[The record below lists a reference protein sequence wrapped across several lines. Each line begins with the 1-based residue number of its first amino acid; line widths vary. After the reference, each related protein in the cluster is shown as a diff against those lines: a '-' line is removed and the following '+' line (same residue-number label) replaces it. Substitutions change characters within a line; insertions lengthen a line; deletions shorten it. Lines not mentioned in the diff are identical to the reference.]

1 MNLIVVD
8 DYVALSRAAAD
19 LVADFVR
26 AKPDA
31 VLVFPTGNT
40 PLGLYKELAARR
52 QAGTFDGA
60 QLRVFLLDE
69 YWGIAADDP
78 RSLYAWLVQA
88 CLEPLGI
95 PTANVV
101 RLPTQAADVAAA
113 CRAYDQR
120 LAAAGGL
127 DLAILGLGPNG
138 HIGYN
143 DPPAAGDAPTRLL
156 TLTESSLAGA
166 VSYFG
171 GRDRVPPQAIT
182 CGMKQLLAARQTLLI
197 VNGAHKQEILRQSLR
212 GSITPEVPASY
223 LQQAANVT
231 VIVDQAAWPAPTAK

>member
-1 MNLIVVD
+1 MNVIVTA
-8 DYVALSRAAAD
+8 DYAAVSRAAAD
-19 LVADFVR
+19 YVADFVR

-40 PLGLYKELAARR
+40 PLGLYQELADRR
-52 QAGTFDGA
+52 QAGTFDGTRL
-60 QLRVFLLDE
+60 QVFLLDE
-69 YWGIAADDP
+69 YWDIAAADP
-78 RSLYAWLVQA
+78 RSLYAWLVQS

-95 PTANVV
+95 PTQNVV
-101 RLPTQAADVAAA
+101 RLPTQTANVVAA
-113 CRAYDQR
+113 CRAYDQQ

-138 HIGYN
+138 HLGYN

-156 TLTESSLAGA
+156 TLTESSIAGA
-166 VSYFG
+166 ASYFG

-182 CGMKQLLAARQTLLI
+182 CGMQQLLAAKQILLI
-197 VNGAHKQEILRQSLR
+197 VNGAHKQEILRQSLQ
-212 GSITPEVPASY
+212 GPITPAVPASY

-231 VIVDQAAWPAPTAK
+231 VIVDQAAWPN